1 MKNTTINKQKNNYKP
16 HDLEFA
22 ISEFIK
28 RGGAIE
34 SASAKETIRDNCET
48 LIPAEKQID
57 TKEEYARKVELLK
70 NLITKGAG
78 ISALQYSLKM
88 NKGEIRRIAQEQG
101 LRIPHRR
108 PLSTTRKY
116 RSTLSEPADS
126 LADDVIAGHA
136 MHYAALGYTA
146 MEIAQALELT
156 VRQVWELGRSY
167 RFELRHHRDDPRE

>member
-16 HDLEFA
+16 HDLELA
-22 ISEFIK
+22 ITEFIK
-28 RGGAIE
+28 RGGTIE
-34 SASAKETIRDNCET
+34 PAPAKEASRGDGE
-48 LIPAEKQID
+48 IPAPVETEVD

-108 PLSTTRKY
+108 PLSTPRKY
-116 RSTLSEPADS
+116 RSTLSEPAGS
-126 LADDVIAGHA
+126 LADDVVAGHA

-146 MEIAQALELT
+146 MEIAQTLELT
-156 VRQVWELGRSY
+156 VRQVWELGRNY
-167 RFELRHHRDDPRE
+167 RFELKHHRDDPRE

>member
-1 MKNTTINKQKNNYKP
+1 MKNTTINKEKSNYKS
-16 HDLEFA
+16 HDLELA
-22 ISEFIK
+22 ITEFIK
-28 RGGAIE
+28 HGGTIE
-34 SASAKETIRDNCET
+34 PASTKGPARDNYE
-48 LIPAEKQID
+48 IPTPATNEVD
-57 TKEEYARKVELLK
+57 TTEEYARKVELLK

-108 PLSTTRKY
+108 PLSTPRKY
-116 RSTLSEPADS
+116 RTNLSAPAGS

-156 VRQVWELGRSY
+156 VRQVWELGRHY
-167 RFELRHHRDDPRE
+167 RFELKHHRDDSKE